1 MACQTIKQ
9 ATYQVALQDSDSY
22 RALRRFMLT
31 LAIGCTVLT
40 ALIAFTPLFEFVAG
54 SIMGQPAPIVRAT
67 RPALQI
73 MLFWTAAIAWR
84 RFYQGIMV
92 RSGQTRKV
100 SWGTA
105 IRLTVAVSTATLLA
119 RWGHLAGAQVGACAL
134 MAAVI
139 TEALATT
146 GFARPLIRRDFSAGQ
161 AGKREGRATRN
172 AGLQTPAA
180 HADDFLADNAILQED
195 YAAPQ
200 SDDTLALDARQPPTP
215 LTQRAIWK
223 FHTPLAVT
231 TLLTLLAQ
239 PLTAAALARLP
250 QQIATLAVWPVVSML
265 LLVMR
270 GWGLA
275 LQEITVSQGRNPL
288 ARPAL
293 RRFALLVGLTTT
305 TMTALIAFSPLLNL
319 YLKLLR
325 LPPELYGYAHIG
337 VGVGMLLP
345 LITSLSSWAGGLL
358 VCAGQTQYR
367 YRGMAINLGTHVSLL
382 LLGIVFQWPGM
393 PLAAGAFTCAACTE
407 YLYLAHHAKRV

>member
-1 MACQTIKQ
+1 MLL
-9 ATYQVALQDSDSY
+9 ATAIALVQDGDSY
-22 RALRRFMLT
+22 RALRRFMVT
-31 LAIGCTVLT
+31 LAVGCTVLT
-40 ALIAFTPLFEFVAG
+40 ALIAFTPLFDLIAG
-54 SIMGQPAPIVRAT
+54 SLMGQPAPIVHAT

-73 MLFWTAAIAWR
+73 MLLWTAAIAWR

-105 IRLTVAVSTATLLA
+105 IRLTVAVSTVALLA
-119 RWGHLAGAQVGACAL
+119 HWGHLAGAQVGACAL

-146 GFARPLIRRDFSAGQ
+146 AFALPVVRHEFTNREMGRERDEE
-161 AGKREGRATRN
+161 KRN

-180 HADDFLADNAILQED
+180 HADDFLADDAILQED

-200 SDDTLALDARQPPTP
+200 SDEALVVDARELLTP

-250 QQIATLAVWPVVSML
+250 QQIATLAVWPVVSIL

-293 RRFALLVGLTTT
+293 KRFTWMVGLTTT
-305 TMTALIAFSPLLNL
+305 GVTALIAFSPLLDL
-319 YLKLLR
+319 YLKTLR
-325 LPPELYGYAHIG
+325 LPAELYGYAHVG

-345 LITSLSSWAGGLL
+345 LISSLSAWAGGLL
-358 VCAGQTQYR
+358 VCAGQTQHR

-382 LLGIVFQWPGM
+382 LLGIAFRWPGM
-393 PLAAGAFTCAACTE
+393 PLAAGAFTCAAFGE
-407 YLYLAHHAKRV
+407 YLYLSYYAKRV